1 MMWWKSET
9 CSSEVVGK
17 ERGEKNKRK
26 GERKK
31 CACFV
36 GGAGEEEVS
45 EWENGRRGGKE
56 KMLK

>member
-45 EWENGRRGGKE
+45 EWENGRKE